1 MEIRTRF
8 PVVDAVMERF
18 SDALGRDRTGYFHHV
33 VRLLN
38 FYRALSP
45 DGDCP
50 DEVVVAGAFHDLG
63 IWTAGTFDYLG
74 PSVLQAAAYLESE
87 GRGASLPEVQ
97 AIIEQHHKLTRYR
110 GPFGHTVETFR
121 RADLIDVSLGLVR
134 FGLPSSHVRAVRKA
148 FPNVGFHRR
157 LLALTGRQFV
167 RDPLHPLPMIRW

>member
-63 IWTAGTFDYLG
+63 IWTAGTFDYLA
-74 PSVLQAAAYLESE
+74 PSVQQARACLESE
-87 GRGASLPEVQ
+87 GHDAWLPEVQ

-110 GPFGHTVETFR
+110 GPLERTVETFR
-121 RADLIDVSLGLVR
+121 RADLVDVSLGLVR
-134 FGLPSSHVRAVRKA
+134 FGLSSAQVREVRRA
-148 FPNVGFHRR
+148 FPNAGFHRR
-157 LLALTGRQFV
+157 LLALTVRQFL
-167 RDPLHPLPMIRW
+167 RDPLHPLPMMRW